1 MGNVTGGRRL
11 RSGTIAK
18 LDSSRYW
25 PSVLE
30 YGSRTYCTRIAILI
44 AIARPLAVEIAL
56 RTLGGTRRVD
66 VCVAAPA
73 GARDLDVGGNVFRF
87 LGRGTGA
94 PPASATASAARRG
107 GRQSNQRRLAVE
119 ITLPRARYAHSAGRG
134 ELMCAWLH
142 PPARATSMCVGTYFV
157 FGSARGW

>member
-1 MGNVTGGRRL
+1 MGNVTGGRGL
-11 RSGTIAK
+11 RSGTIAE

-73 GARDLDVGGNVFRF
+73 GARPLARSTSMWVGTYLFFRA
-87 LGRGTGA
+87 RYWGA
-94 PPASATASAARRG
+94 SCERNCISSPAG
-107 GRQSNQRRLAVE
+107 GSTIWQQSNQRRLAVE
-119 ITLPRARYAHSAGRG
+119 IALRTLGGTRRVDVCVAAPAGARDLDVCGN
-134 ELMCAWLH
+134 
-142 PPARATSMCVGTYFV
+142 V
-157 FGSARGW
+157 FRFL

>member
-1 MGNVTGGRRL
+1 MGNVTGGRGL
-11 RSGTIAK
+11 RSGVIAK

-87 LGRGTGA
+87 L
-94 PPASATASAARRG
+94 
-107 GRQSNQRRLAVE
+107 
-119 ITLPRARYAHSAGRG
+119 
-134 ELMCAWLH
+134 
-142 PPARATSMCVGTYFV
+142 
-157 FGSARGW
+157 